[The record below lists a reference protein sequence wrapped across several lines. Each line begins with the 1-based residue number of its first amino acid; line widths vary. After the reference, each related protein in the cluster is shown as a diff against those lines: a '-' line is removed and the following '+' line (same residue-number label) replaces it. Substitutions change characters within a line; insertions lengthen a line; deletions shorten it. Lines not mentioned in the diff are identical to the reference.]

1 MEQKLDLSL
10 QISPTRLFLPPT
22 QFLKI
27 NIERRM
33 LRKKKLYNQ
42 ARKIKMPLENQ
53 L

>member
-1 MEQKLDLSL
+1 MEQKIDLSR

-22 QFLKI
+22 QLFKI

-42 ARKIKMPLENQ
+42 VLKN
-53 L
+53 